1 MTMRAPS
8 FTEVNVASK
17 RASILKATLDLI
29 SERGFHNTPITMI
42 AKQAGVSS
50 GIIYYYFENKEALI
64 YELYKDIKLK
74 LLRAAVGA
82 FSEQASYRE
91 RFLAGWKRAIR
102 YYIHHPKE
110 IKFLEQFENSP
121 YAQPDWQEMFSD
133 EIRAATAFF
142 QQGIQEGVLK
152 DFQLEVSMGLGFG
165 VALLLAKQHIR
176 GEIDLTD
183 ELIDAAADASW
194 DAIKK

>member
-1 MTMRAPS
+1 M
-8 FTEVNVASK
+8 
-17 RASILKATLDLI
+17 DLI

-91 RFLAGWKRAIR
+91 RFLAGWKKAIR